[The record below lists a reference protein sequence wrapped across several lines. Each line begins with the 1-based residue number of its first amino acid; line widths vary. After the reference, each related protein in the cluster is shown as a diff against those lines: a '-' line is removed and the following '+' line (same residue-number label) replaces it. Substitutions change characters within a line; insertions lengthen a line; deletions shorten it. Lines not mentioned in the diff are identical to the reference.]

1 MHGGMPFDSFCF
13 PFVTVLNYEG
23 DTMHE
28 GFSSNILQIH
38 DRNCQDK
45 TSAILCSNAQIFN
58 ESGFL
63 HVHTP
68 VITTGDF
75 IIKKVGKNTQEICKR
90 REKGNSP
97 CSAIRIG
104 VSHKFFLPLRI
115 QASLNSGSPFTN

>member
-1 MHGGMPFDSFCF
+1 
-13 PFVTVLNYEG
+13 
-23 DTMHE
+23 MHE

-45 TSAILCSNAQIFN
+45 TSAILCSNAQIFD

-75 IIKKVGKNTQEICKR
+75 IIKKVGKKYTRNLQKKGKR
-90 REKGNSP
+90 EQ
-97 CSAIRIG
+97 
-104 VSHKFFLPLRI
+104 PLL
-115 QASLNSGSPFTN
+115 SN

>member
-45 TSAILCSNAQIFN
+45 TSAILCSNAQIFD

-75 IIKKVGKNTQEICKR
+75 IIKKSWEKIHKKFAKEGK
-90 REKGNSP
+90 KGTAPARQLESV
-97 CSAIRIG
+97 CRIN
-104 VSHKFFLPLRI
+104 FFCL
-115 QASLNSGSPFTN
+115 